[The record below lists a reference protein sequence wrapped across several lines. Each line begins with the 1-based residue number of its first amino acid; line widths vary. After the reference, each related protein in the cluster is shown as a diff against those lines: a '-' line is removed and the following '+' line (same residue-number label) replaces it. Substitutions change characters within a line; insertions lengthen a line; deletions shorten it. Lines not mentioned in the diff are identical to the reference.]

1 MYLCVYMVYELER
14 KTLDKTILKT
24 IKQLLNKKKQ
34 EFSSSILCIFLLHQK
49 LVIFNKV
56 YRLVPFFLKFVDILG
71 GMKVRA
77 SMCSNVIKTCYS
89 KQEKNSNFNNF
100 NGSEVQIINL
110 LINYK
115 ICGLFEKYLIEF
127 SKI

>member
-1 MYLCVYMVYELER
+1 MVYELER

-56 YRLVPFFLKFVDILG
+56 YRLVPFFP
-71 GMKVRA
+71 
-77 SMCSNVIKTCYS
+77 
-89 KQEKNSNFNNF
+89 
-100 NGSEVQIINL
+100 
-110 LINYK
+110 K
-115 ICGLFEKYLIEF
+115 IRRYIRGDESTREYVLQCHQNMLF
-127 SKI
+127 

>member
-1 MYLCVYMVYELER
+1 MVYELER
-14 KTLDKTILKT
+14 KTLDKTIFKT

-34 EFSSSILCIFLLHQK
+34 EFSSSILCNFLLHQK

-56 YRLVPFFLKFVDILG
+56 YRLVPFFPKIRRYIRGDE
-71 GMKVRA
+71 